1 MSLKSRHGR
10 RPLGKVAPGPG
21 GARPQAV
28 AGLAAGVRCHK
39 AGDLKGAERHYR
51 SVLSQDPG
59 NGDALN
65 LLGVVAM
72 QSGRPAEAAGLVGRA
87 VQLDSRRPDFH
98 FNLGMAYIGLRSRDE
113 AIKCFRQAAALRP
126 DYADALINLG
136 NLLLN
141 AGEMDEAEACY
152 RKAAR
157 VAANNPMVHSN
168 LGNVLL
174 ARKAAEPAVTSFRR
188 ALKLKPDF
196 AEAHNGLGS
205 ALYMTGRLDEA
216 LESFRAALGCNPDY
230 AEAYSN
236 LGSIHF
242 DQDRLDDAEADLYK
256 AIELKPEYT
265 PAQLMLARV
274 FVERETFEPALEIYE
289 RLLASSPKSE
299 QAWIGKA
306 NALDRMGRVQDA
318 YDIVRN
324 LTADGPPPVDLVP
337 LYASLAS
344 REHRQAEIAAELQNM
359 LSRPN
364 QTDEHKRV
372 LRFTLGKLYDELGSF
387 DEAFAN
393 YEAGNRL
400 CPAPFD
406 AEQTLGHMDRIIEFF
421 SAERLAGLSRAENSS
436 DLPVFIVGMP
446 RSGTSLVEQILSC
459 HQDVHAAGELRDIG
473 RLAGSLGLGFP
484 KTSDPKAA
492 PPRLDKES
500 LNTAANQH
508 LEKILHEAGGARRF
522 TDKMPLNFLNLGLIF
537 LLFPHARVIHCRRDP
552 MDTCLSCYF
561 QNFSTRNFFSFDLAR
576 VGLYYRQYERLMAHW
591 ESVLDWPMLEVRY
604 EEHVAEPER
613 VCREMLDFLE
623 LDWDPACLRFHESR
637 HFMRTA
643 SKDQVRKPIYTS
655 SSNRWRNYERHLG
668 PLTEALAKPDWRS

>member
-1 MSLKSRHGR
+1 MSSKSRHSR
-10 RPLGKVAPGPG
+10 RPLGRAAPRTF
-21 GARPQAV
+21 GAQPQAI

-59 NGDALN
+59 NGEALN

-87 VQLDSRRPDFH
+87 VQSDGRRPEFH
-98 FNLGMAYIGLRSRDE
+98 YNLGMAYIGLRNRDE
-113 AIKCFRQAAALRP
+113 AIKCFREATALRP
-126 DYADALINLG
+126 DYGDALVNLG

-141 AGEMDEAEACY
+141 GGQMDEAEACY
-152 RKAAR
+152 RKAAK
-157 VAANNPMVHSN
+157 VVPDNPMVHNN
-168 LGNVLL
+168 LGSVFL
-174 ARKAAEPAVTSFRR
+174 ARKAAEQAVTCFRK
-188 ALKLKPDF
+188 ALKLKSDF

-242 DQDRLDDAEADLYK
+242 DQDRLDDAEAVLRR
-256 AIELKPEYT
+256 AIELKPDYIQ
-265 PAQLMLARV
+265 AQISLARV

-289 RLLASSPKSE
+289 GLLASSPESE
-299 QAWIGKA
+299 QAWTGKA
-306 NALDRMGRVQDA
+306 NALDRMGRTQDA

-324 LTADGPPPVDLVP
+324 LTADGPPPVDMVP

-344 REHRQAEIAAELQNM
+344 REHRQAEIAAELKDM
-359 LSRPN
+359 LSRPG
-364 QTDEHKRV
+364 QTDDHKRV
-372 LRFTLGKLYDELGSF
+372 LRFTLGKLYDELDRF

-400 CPAPFD
+400 RPAPFD
-406 AEQTLGHMDRIIEFF
+406 AEETLGHMDRIIAFF
-421 SAERLAGLSRAENSS
+421 SAERLVGLPRADNGS
-436 DLPVFIVGMP
+436 DLPVFIIGMP

-459 HQDVHAAGELRDIG
+459 HREVHAAGELRDIG
-473 RLAGSLGLGFP
+473 RLASRLGLGFP
-484 KTSDPKAA
+484 KSNDATAA
-492 PPRLDKES
+492 PPRLDEES
-500 LNTAANQH
+500 LNAAANQH
-508 LEKILHEAGGARRF
+508 LEKIRHQAAGARRF
-522 TDKMPLNFLNLGLIF
+522 TDKMPLNFLHLGLIS
-537 LLFPHARVIHCRRDP
+537 LLFPRARVIHCLRDP

-591 ESVLDWPMLEVRY
+591 KTVLDRPMLEVRY

-613 VCREMLDFLE
+613 VCREMLDFMELE
-623 LDWDPACLRFHESR
+623 CDPS
-637 HFMRTA
+637 
-643 SKDQVRKPIYTS
+643 
-655 SSNRWRNYERHLG
+655 
-668 PLTEALAKPDWRS
+668 